1 MSLHHENFAWEVELP
16 SVKKVVLLALARAAN
31 LNNRECSPSVQHLAF
46 KCGLSESAVRS
57 SIEALIELGLIETM
71 KVPGKGRVYR
81 VMLGVEATS

>member
-1 MSLHHENFAWEVELP
+1 MSLHHENLAWEVELP

-71 KVPGKGRVYR
+71 KVPGKGRIYR
-81 VMLGVEATS
+81 VMLGVEATT